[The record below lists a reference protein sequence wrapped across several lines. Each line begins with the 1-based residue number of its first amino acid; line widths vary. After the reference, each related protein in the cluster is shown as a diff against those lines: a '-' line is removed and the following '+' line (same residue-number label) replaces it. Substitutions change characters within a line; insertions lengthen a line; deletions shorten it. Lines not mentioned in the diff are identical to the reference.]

1 MNSKKTALCLEVVL
15 NVLFGIL
22 MLFVLFATV
31 ILDKRADVPFPNT
44 VKQANA
50 AYFAVALALL
60 WLLYRVYFASGSKRR
75 RRMSERTDGRATRRY
90 YIALGALFLIVAVL
104 QIFVSC
110 WIPVAQELFR
120 KGDFT
125 SVATCAWDIAHGGSF
140 EGYTYFQTSPNNV
153 NITIVLS
160 WVYRIFNSQRA
171 AVLAGALLVNASVIL
186 TSIAVHNTWRREGI
200 ALAVA
205 GVGEILVALSWR
217 AFLPYTDNYG
227 MIFIAL
233 MLWLSTTTL
242 RPEIKTP
249 LIVLCGACGA
259 FIKVTCLVF
268 LLALGINGLLKWLR
282 DGQRR
287 LDVRHMALVAISVV
301 VLLGGMLVLQKPI
314 RGHYRFV
321 PGEYPKGWQYMFMVG
336 QNTKGVGAAGGG
348 SSTIRKR
355 AIEKYGNL
363 KEVNQEFLRR
373 AFGFVRERGLAGNAM
388 FYTRKLTSVYNDG
401 YFHNVQSGLLK
412 KLKNTFLYDI
422 YVQKGKYYG
431 YGANLMQTLWD
442 AVLLTMMLYC
452 LNLFVAFLR
461 RKRSPGL
468 ALTQAQPSPERDM
481 ANLLKLAI
489 IGVTIYLML
498 FEGRSKYL
506 YMFLPAFLA
515 AFGGM
520 LQATGT
526 DISEAGSRWK
536 ADKRS

>member
-1 MNSKKTALCLEVVL
+1 MNSKRTALCLEAAL

-22 MLFVLFATV
+22 MLLVFYATV

-44 VKQANA
+44 VEQANVV
-50 AYFAVALALL
+50 YYAVALVLL
-60 WLLYRVYFASGSKRR
+60 WVLYLVFFASGSRR
-75 RRMSERTDGRATRRY
+75 RGASERADGRATKRF
-90 YIALGALFLIVAVL
+90 YIALGVLFLIAATL
-104 QIFVSC
+104 QFFVSR
-110 WIPVAQELFR
+110 WIPVGQELFR

-125 SVATCAWDIAHGGSF
+125 TVATCAWDIAHGGSF

-160 WVYRIFNSQRA
+160 WVYRIFNNQRA
-171 AVLAGALLVNASVIL
+171 AVWLGALLVNASVII
-186 TSIAVHNTWRREGI
+186 TSIAVRNTWRREGI
-200 ALAVA
+200 ALVVA

-249 LIVLCGACGA
+249 LIVLCGACGT

-268 LLALGINGLLKWLR
+268 LVAIGINGLLKWLR

-287 LDVRHMALVAISVV
+287 LNIRRMTLVAISVV
-301 VLLGGMLVLQKPI
+301 VMLGGMLVLQKPI
-314 RGHYRFV
+314 RGHYKYA

-336 QNTKGVGAAGGG
+336 QNTKGVGVTGGG
-348 SSTIRKR
+348 NATIRNR

-373 AFGFVRERGLAGNAM
+373 AVGFIRERGLAGNAV
-388 FYTRKLTSVYNDG
+388 FYTRKLNSVYNDG
-401 YFHNVQSGLLK
+401 YFHNVQSNLLK
-412 KLKNTFLYDI
+412 KLKKTFLYGI
-422 YVQKGKYYG
+422 YARKGKYYAH
-431 YGANLMQTLWD
+431 GANLMQILWD
-442 AVLLTMMLYC
+442 VVLLTMMLYC
-452 LNLFVAFLR
+452 LNLFLAFLR
-461 RKRSPGL
+461 RRSNPEL
-468 ALTQAQPSPERDM
+468 APTKVQPSQERDM
-481 ANLLKLAI
+481 ANLLKLVI
-489 IGVTIYLML
+489 MGVTLYLML
-498 FEGRSKYL
+498 LEGRSKYL

-520 LQATGT
+520 LQVNGRG
-526 DISEAGSRWK
+526 ISAARSRWT
-536 ADKRS
+536 ADRRS